1 VYEKPIP
8 SARVFCTPKLIYR
21 TKWFDASIRLL
32 KVCSF
37 RKGDVLRIIGLFT
50 GFYTNIPGG
59 WCLAGFLPL
68 GTYRPCRSTQVED
81 LFSRLK
87 EAEES
92 VAKAEGEW
100 SRGIFLR
107 SFLDQE
113 MIGVL

>member
-1 VYEKPIP
+1 MYEKPIP

-59 WCLAGFLPL
+59 VRRISSTGYLLRVVQP
-68 GTYRPCRSTQVED
+68 TQVED

-92 VAKAEGEW
+92 VAKAEGELEPW
-100 SRGIFLR
+100 DFFA